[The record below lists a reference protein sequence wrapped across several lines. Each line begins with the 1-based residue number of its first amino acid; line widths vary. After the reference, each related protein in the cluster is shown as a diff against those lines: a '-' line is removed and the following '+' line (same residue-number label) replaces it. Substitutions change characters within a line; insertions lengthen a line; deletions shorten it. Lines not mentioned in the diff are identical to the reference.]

1 VGGIILKIMEHKIY
15 KDCELRDKQFEKGKK
30 YELTSK
36 EYRCLKEMG
45 VLDAPKRNKKS
56 SAEEADVTN

>member
-1 VGGIILKIMEHKIY
+1 MEHKIY